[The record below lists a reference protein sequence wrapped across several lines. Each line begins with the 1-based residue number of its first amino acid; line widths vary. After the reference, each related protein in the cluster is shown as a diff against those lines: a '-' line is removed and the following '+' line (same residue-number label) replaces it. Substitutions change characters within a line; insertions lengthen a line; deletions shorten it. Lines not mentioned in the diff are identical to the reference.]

1 MQKASRLCQALVSLL
16 SGRCQTIERFLYFPY
31 KVPEVL
37 MNYIILEKDYM
48 HSKKKLRKKPA
59 EKVVVKSKAYGV
71 HERAP
76 RGSKTKAVLNRA
88 MKAHGKRLRE
98 STAPAKLIMDSLQP
112 FRENFKGGM
121 LWQRL
126 VKHFAAQAKKGD
138 AYGVVGI
145 ENWDFNIQY
154 LTSRIMAPD
163 VEIKPLDDFTDLK
176 VEINYTFSKRFLE
189 RKSNITAF
197 RITLI
202 FLFPDFKNNK
212 IKTIPFVLPDKLLN
226 DFALYSFIV
235 QVPRHAN
242 SYLCCF
248 KAEACRNGELD
259 QKKGNTGKAMCLI
272 TSGQLTT

>member
-1 MQKASRLCQALVSLL
+1 M
-16 SGRCQTIERFLYFPY
+16 P
-31 KVPEVL
+31 
-37 MNYIILEKDYM
+37 
-48 HSKKKLRKKPA
+48 SKKKLREKPA

-138 AYGVVGI
+138 AYNVVGI
-145 ENWDFNIQY
+145 ENWDFNLQY

-176 VEINYTFSKRFLE
+176 VEVNYTFSKRFLE
-189 RKSNITAF
+189 RKSNITSF

-202 FLFPDFKNNK
+202 FLFPNFRNNK
-212 IKTIPFVLPDKLLN
+212 IKTIPFVLPDKLLT
-226 DFALYSFIV
+226 DSSLYSFLV
-235 QVPRHAN
+235 QPPRRAN

-259 QKKGNTGKAMCLI
+259 QNKGNAGKTMCLL